1 MCTGEP
7 RSSASAWAMY
17 GGWIAGGSMAV
28 ATTVTT
34 TPGGSPAGASVCEW
48 EWRIAFAPCM
58 ELSPGVICQVGMPTV
73 AVGFNIELGDADT
86 RGRHTTPLPRAR
98 DATCGLRHEKWL
110 AGRTCNY
117 ANCHTLMSQFPTLL
131 LEPRRRALSSCV
143 QRGQARAHGSG
154 ACSEAAHVIPTRSAQ

>member
-1 MCTGEP
+1 MGGLLEGEP

-17 GGWIAGGSMAV
+17 GGWIAGGSMAA

-58 ELSPGVICQVGMPTV
+58 ELSPGVICQVDMPTV

-86 RGRHTTPLPRAR
+86 RGRHTTTLPRAR
-98 DATCGLRHEKWL
+98 SR
-110 AGRTCNY
+110 N
-117 ANCHTLMSQFPTLL
+117 
-131 LEPRRRALSSCV
+131 
-143 QRGQARAHGSG
+143 
-154 ACSEAAHVIPTRSAQ
+154 